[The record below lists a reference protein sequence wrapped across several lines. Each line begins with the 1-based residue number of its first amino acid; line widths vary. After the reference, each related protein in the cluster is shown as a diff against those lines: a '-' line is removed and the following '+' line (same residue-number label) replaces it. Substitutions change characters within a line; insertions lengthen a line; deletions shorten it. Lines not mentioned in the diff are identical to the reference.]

1 MLTFKSTTY
10 DPKVSVRVIRMEHVF
25 IWRIS
30 TARHLLDICRHF
42 YTHDFVFA
50 YIFRHF
56 YLVADCSR
64 VPLFGNKLMGCVSVH
79 FTGDDLSL
87 INRVT
92 NFASAVKFPS
102 QVTMRVS
109 HIKLGTMISVYNQR
123 QFEPLY

>member
-42 YTHDFVFA
+42 LYTRFCFLRTF
-50 YIFRHF
+50 FRHF

-79 FTGDDLSL
+79 FY
-87 INRVT
+87 R
-92 NFASAVKFPS
+92 
-102 QVTMRVS
+102 
-109 HIKLGTMISVYNQR
+109 
-123 QFEPLY
+123 